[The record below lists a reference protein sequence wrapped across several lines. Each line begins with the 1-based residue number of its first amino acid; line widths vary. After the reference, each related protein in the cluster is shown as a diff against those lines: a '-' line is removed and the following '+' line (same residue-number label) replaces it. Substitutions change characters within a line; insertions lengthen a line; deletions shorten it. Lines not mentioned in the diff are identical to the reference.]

1 MGRNFLLNINIH
13 NLECPTIIDVFQC
26 ICPKKFFKPTSVSF
40 KTGIKLEGEAV
51 AMSLIFMV
59 VVEISL

>member
-1 MGRNFLLNINIH
+1 M
-13 NLECPTIIDVFQC
+13 
-26 ICPKKFFKPTSVSF
+26 KFFKPTSVSF
-40 KTGIKLEGEAV
+40 KTGIKLKGEAV